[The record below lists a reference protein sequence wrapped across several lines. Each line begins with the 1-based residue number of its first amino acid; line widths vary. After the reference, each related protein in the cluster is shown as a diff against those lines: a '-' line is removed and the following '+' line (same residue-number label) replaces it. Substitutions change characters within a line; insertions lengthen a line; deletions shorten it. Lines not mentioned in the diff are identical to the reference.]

1 MVLIANIRF
10 CIFSFKIIKT
20 NQHGSKKKCNR
31 KKANNKTGAVAKKKL
46 TKSIPLKKTGSLISA
61 KASKTVLKKPI
72 LVPVVKKT
80 KVLYIDASFF
90 FPPGNG
96 GYTDNY
102 QDGRYS
108 ANGMLIA
115 PILLRV
121 GSVMKTVTIYYKNN
135 TTEDLTV
142 WILKHHIDHHAYSGE
157 VEVMYEACP
166 PGIAAPDNFLQTV
179 INHFDAG
186 GKILDKYMYH
196 IEIGTTMKTAT
207 EERLL
212 RGIRIA
218 YTEPA

>member
-1 MVLIANIRF
+1 MAVKKNSTGKKVNKKMV
-10 CIFSFKIIKT
+10 
-20 NQHGSKKKCNR
+20 
-31 KKANNKTGAVAKKKL
+31 VAKKKL
-46 TKSIPLKKTGSLISA
+46 TKSIGPLKKSGSLIKE
-61 KASKTVLKKPI
+61 KALKKPGI
-72 LVPVVKKT
+72 VSVVRKT

-121 GSVMKTVTIYYKNN
+121 GSVMKSVTIYYKNN
-135 TTEDLTV
+135 TSEDITV
-142 WILKHHIDHHAYSGE
+142 WMLKHHINHHAPSGE
-157 VEVMYEACP
+157 VEVTYEACP
-166 PGIAAPDNFLQTV
+166 PGTSVPDNFLQKV

-196 IEIGTTMKTAT
+196 IEIGPTMKTAT